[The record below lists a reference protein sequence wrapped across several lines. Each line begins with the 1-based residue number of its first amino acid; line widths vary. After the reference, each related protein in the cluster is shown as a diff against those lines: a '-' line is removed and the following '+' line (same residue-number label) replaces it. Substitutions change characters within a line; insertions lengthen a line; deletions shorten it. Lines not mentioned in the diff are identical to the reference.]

1 MSYEINLIAVNQQ
14 RPIHLN
20 SVKRVLL
27 HNEIEH
33 DEVNRYAEIW
43 PFFSNTKGIL
53 YSLVEEV
60 NEEYYDLIELQ
71 TKRNNG
77 KMKGGQKN
85 CKSDWFEKRYYG
97 FASCS

>member
-1 MSYEINLIAVNQQ
+1 MESGGREFFAFICLDSRRMEENIKNIA
-14 RPIHLN
+14 P
-20 SVKRVLL
+20 
-27 HNEIEH
+27 
-33 DEVNRYAEIW
+33 
-43 PFFSNTKGIL
+43 
-53 YSLVEEV
+53 EV